1 MLRLTNWLS
10 VFLLVCLSPTLVFS
24 QDLFDCDHTTRYAR
38 YLYETQEYDK
48 AANEFERAL
57 INCDSLAVLPRLFAA
72 YRLNGNYERLNRRIN
87 QLFPRPAVQP
97 AFVSLEQLKLAFLTE
112 RYVQVDS
119 MLKSPATLLPVDTV
133 YYRLKHQTLT
143 NQWQQAGKQ
152 LARLDTTQLS
162 THREWGKL
170 IEQGQQNRTKSPLLA
185 ASLSTLVPGLGKVY
199 ARDWKDA
206 LVSFLFVG
214 GLAYQSYRA
223 FNRRPN
229 GAAGWGYAGVG
240 AGFYIGNIYGSYKS
254 ARQYN
259 QRRLARLH
267 NEAKRLS
274 FLDF

>member
-1 MLRLTNWLS
+1 MLSLNNWLS
-10 VFLLVCLSPTLVFS
+10 AFLLVFLHTTLVFS

-38 YLYETQEYDK
+38 YLYDTQEYDK
-48 AANEFERAL
+48 AANEYERVL

-72 YRLNGNYERLNRRIN
+72 YRLNGNYEQLNRRMN
-87 QLFPRPAVQP
+87 QLFPRPATQP
-97 AFVSLEQLKLAFLTE
+97 AFVLLERLKLAFLTE
-112 RYVQVDS
+112 RYAQVDS
-119 MLKSPATLLPVDTV
+119 MLKSPATSPVDSV
-133 YYRLKHQTLT
+133 YYRLKYQSLT
-143 NQWQQAGKQ
+143 NQWEQAGNQ
-152 LARLDTTQLS
+152 LSRLNTTQLPN
-162 THREWGKL
+162 HRDWDRL
-170 IEQGQQNRTKSPLLA
+170 IQQGEQNKAKSPLLA

-223 FNRRPN
+223 FHRRPD
-229 GAAGWGYAGVG
+229 GAAGWAYATVG

-259 QRRLARLH
+259 QRRLTRLH

>member
-1 MLRLTNWLS
+1 MLTLNKWPST
-10 VFLLVCLSPTLVFS
+10 FLLVCLCTTLASS

-38 YLYETQEYDK
+38 YLYDTQEYDK
-48 AANEFERAL
+48 AANEFERVL
-57 INCDSLAVLPRLFAA
+57 ITCDSLVVLPRLFAA
-72 YRLNGNYERLNRRIN
+72 YRLGGDYERLNRRLS
-87 QLFPRPAVQP
+87 QLFPRSAVQP
-97 AFVSLEQLKLAFLTE
+97 AFVLLERLKLAFLTE
-112 RYVQVDS
+112 RYIQVDS
-119 MLKSPATLLPVDTV
+119 MLKSPATLPVDTV
-133 YYRLKHQTLT
+133 YYRLKHQALT
-143 NQWQQAGKQ
+143 NQWQQVGNQ
-152 LARLDTTQLS
+152 LARLDTTLLP
-162 THREWGKL
+162 THLDWSKL
-170 IEQGQQNRTKSPLLA
+170 IQQGEQNKAKKTLLA

-199 ARDWKDA
+199 ARDWKDG

-223 FNRRPN
+223 FHRRP
-229 GAAGWGYAGVG
+229 GGPAGWAYAMVG